1 MSKKMKQT
9 PVQRCERVINAV
21 VTIRGELQEILRLNP
36 DDSDAKITLSVLK
49 EINETNRELYEIL
62 T

>member
-1 MSKKMKQT
+1 MRKMKQT
-9 PVQRCERVINAV
+9 QVQRCERVINAV
-21 VTIRGELQEILRLNP
+21 VIIRGELQEMLRLNP
-36 DDSDAKITLSVLK
+36 DEAGVKSALFVLK